1 MDVNNPLLTDG
12 WSSLRV
18 LYKLQHIH
26 QIIFRYVGNSTFQIT
41 VFSGMTAI
49 STAAKFLTNIHRLRS
64 KQFFRVKLTKS
75 QSQASHLVNILLLYY
90 FLYSIHFIEV
100 FIYLTINF
108 LQDLPTDFAA
118 YVRKRRF
125 KRLEL
130 QGSTNTCIVQ
140 CKLLVRNSPKK
151 STKIGKGWKDFCI
164 FNRLKEGDVIVFAAH
179 NQMRKKKIK
188 VYVKKEFSF

>member
-1 MDVNNPLLTDG
+1 MDTSPSPSMDTSVPVPA
-12 WSSLRV
+12 R
-18 LYKLQHIH
+18 
-26 QIIFRYVGNSTFQIT
+26 IT
-41 VFSGMTAI
+41 LGRFTTM
-49 STAAKFLTNIHRLRS
+49 
-64 KQFFRVKLTKS
+64 
-75 QSQASHLVNILLLYY
+75 
-90 FLYSIHFIEV
+90 HFV
-100 FIYLTINF
+100 HN
-108 LQDLPTDFAA
+108 QDLPTDFAA

-151 STKIGKGWKDFCI
+151 STTIGKGRKDFCI